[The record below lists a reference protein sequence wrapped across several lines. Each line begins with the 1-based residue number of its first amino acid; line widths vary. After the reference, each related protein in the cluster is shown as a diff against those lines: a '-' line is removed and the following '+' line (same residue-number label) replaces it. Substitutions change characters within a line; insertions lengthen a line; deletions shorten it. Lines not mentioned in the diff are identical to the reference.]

1 MSGILSRKIVGTVVL
16 LVNGK
21 GHDVIC
27 DVSDNND
34 IDYLVLCC
42 FSQIMLMVHP
52 C

>member
-1 MSGILSRKIVGTVVL
+1 MAGTVVL
-16 LVNGK
+16 LVNVK
-21 GHDVIC
+21 GHNVIC
-27 DVSDNND
+27 DISDDNN